1 MNRTYEAQ
9 DSMSLWWLADVQA
22 PKRIGTLS
30 LQDQRRKVA
39 LSYDPAW
46 ITSAQGFALSEDL
59 PLQAGLMLPAERDT
73 AVGAV
78 DDARPDQWGERVIRL
93 IERPARLSLLEYLYF
108 AGDDRFGSLSVSLL
122 AETYVPALTAAMPT
136 FDGLADMHQA
146 VQRVMVGDAIN
157 EQQRRLLQPGV
168 SMGGARPKSL
178 MKIDGASWVIKFSE
192 GGELDS
198 PLIEHAS
205 MQLARRCGIQTA
217 DTLALPLPQGHAV
230 AVKRFDREGVRRL
243 HVLSAHVALRAA
255 GEAMG
260 YPELAQLIRRLG
272 HPDQVRAQQQ
282 ELFRRM
288 VFNILIDNTDDHE
301 KNHALVRGEDGYYA
315 LSPAFDVL
323 PAAQG
328 LGYQQMRVGALGHES
343 SIANALS
350 EARAFGLTDLQAR
363 QVALAISEQL
373 SEWKAVFKNLNV
385 RDADIDL
392 LAQYLDGA
400 HLREQRAS
408 LNL

>member
-1 MNRTYEAQ
+1 MSYVPQ
-9 DSMSLWWLADVQA
+9 DSMSLWWLADAVA
-22 PKRIGTLS
+22 PQSIGTLS

-46 ITSAQGFALSEDL
+46 IASPGGFALSEDL
-59 PLQAGLMLPAERDT
+59 PLQVGLMLPDARDM
-73 AVGAV
+73 AAGAV

-93 IERPARLSLLEYLYF
+93 IQRPARLSLLEYLYF
-108 AGDDRFGSLSVSLL
+108 AGDDRFGALGVSLL
-122 AETYVPALTAAMPT
+122 AAEYVPSTSAAMPT
-136 FDGLADMHQA
+136 FDSLAEMHLA
-146 VQRVMVGDAIN
+146 VQRVMGGEAIS

-178 MKIDGASWVIKFSE
+178 MQFDGQSWVVKFTE
-192 GGELDS
+192 AGDVDS

-205 MQLARRCGIQTA
+205 MQLARLCGIQTA

-230 AVKRFDREGVRRL
+230 AVRRFDRNGNQRL
-243 HVLSAHVALRAA
+243 HAQSAHVALRAA
-255 GEAMG
+255 GEATG

-272 HPDQVRAQQQ
+272 RPDQVRAQQQ

-301 KNHALVRGEDGYYA
+301 KNHALVRGADGFYA

-323 PAAQG
+323 PSVQG
-328 LGYQQMRVGALGHES
+328 LGYQQMRVGVLGHEAS
-343 SIANALS
+343 VANALS
-350 EARAFGLTDLQAR
+350 EARAFGLTDAQAQQTVAEIAS
-363 QVALAISEQL
+363 QVAQ
-373 SEWKAVFKNLNV
+373 WKAVFNSMNV
-385 RDADIDL
+385 RDADIEL

-400 HLREQRAS
+400 HLLEQRAALKS
-408 LNL
+408 

>member
-1 MNRTYEAQ
+1 MSHPYQIQ
-9 DSMSLWWLADVQA
+9 DSMSLWWLADPGA
-22 PKRIGTLS
+22 PQRIGTLS

-46 ITSAQGFALSEDL
+46 IASPQGFALSEDL
-59 PLQAGLMLPAERDT
+59 PLQMGLMLPAERDT
-73 AVGAV
+73 AAGAV

-108 AGDDRFGSLSVSLL
+108 AGDDRFGALGVSLQM
-122 AETYVPALTAAMPT
+122 EVYVPAPTAAIPT
-136 FDGLADMHQA
+136 FDGLADMHRA
-146 VQRVMVGDAIN
+146 VQRVMAGEAVN

-178 MKIDGASWVIKFSE
+178 MQIDGASWVVKFSE
-192 GGELDS
+192 AGELDS

-205 MQLARRCGIQTA
+205 MQLARLCGIQTA
-217 DTLALPLPQGHAV
+217 DTLALPLSQGHTV
-230 AVKRFDREGVRRL
+230 AVRRFDRNGTQRL
-243 HVLSAHVALRAA
+243 HVQSAHVTLRAA

-272 HPDQVRAQQQ
+272 RPDQVRAQQQ

-301 KNHALVRGEDGYYA
+301 KNHALVRGADGFYA

-323 PAAQG
+323 PAAHG
-328 LGYQQMRVGALGHES
+328 LGYQQMRVGALGHEA
-343 SIANALS
+343 SIGNALS
-350 EARAFGLTDLQAR
+350 EARAFGLTDAQAR
-363 QVALAISEQL
+363 QTVAKIASQVAQ
-373 SEWKAVFKNLNV
+373 WKAVFNSLNV

-392 LAQYLDGA
+392 LAQYLDGV
-400 HLREQRAS
+400 HLHEQRR
-408 LNL
+408 LC

>member
-1 MNRTYEAQ
+1 MSAHYQPQ
-9 DSMSLWWLADVQA
+9 DSMSLWWLGDPVT
-22 PKRIGTLS
+22 PRRIGTLS
-30 LQDQRRKVA
+30 LQDNRRKVG
-39 LSYDPAW
+39 LGYDPAW
-46 ITSAQGFALSEDL
+46 IAAPHSFALSEDL
-59 PLQAGLMLPAERDT
+59 PLQPGLKTPAERDT

-93 IERPARLSLLEYLYF
+93 IERPVRLSLLEYLYF
-108 AGDDRFGSLSVSLL
+108 AGDDRFGALGVSLQ
-122 AETYVPALTAAMPT
+122 ADAYAPAPTAAMPT

-146 VQRVMVGDAIN
+146 VQRVMAGEAVS

-178 MKIDGASWVIKFSE
+178 MQIDGVSWVVKFAE

-217 DTLALPLPQGHAV
+217 NTLALPLPKGHAV
-230 AVKRFDREGVRRL
+230 AIQRFDRMGPRRL

-272 HPDQVRAQQQ
+272 RPEQVRAQQQ

-301 KNHALVRGEDGYYA
+301 KNHALVRGDDGFYA

-328 LGYQQMRVGALGHES
+328 LGYQQMRVGAQGHEA

-350 EARAFGLTDLQAR
+350 EARAFGLTDALAR
-363 QVALAISEQL
+363 QTVAEIAGQVAQWST
-373 SEWKAVFKNLNV
+373 VFKGLGV
-385 RDADIDL
+385 RDADIDV
-392 LAQYLDGA
+392 LAQYLNGT
-400 HLREQRAS
+400 HLREQRQLAIA
-408 LNL
+408 

>member
-1 MNRTYEAQ
+1 MNRPYQAQ
-9 DSMSLWWLADVQA
+9 DSMSLWWLADVQV

-46 ITSAQGFALSEDL
+46 IESAQGFALSEDL

-73 AVGAV
+73 AVGVV

-108 AGDDRFGSLSVSLL
+108 AGDDRFGGLGVSLH
-122 AETYVPALTAAMPT
+122 AETYVPAPTAAMPT

-146 VQRVMVGDAIN
+146 VQRVMAGDAVS

-168 SMGGARPKSL
+168 SMGGTRPKSL
-178 MKIDGASWVIKFSE
+178 MQIDGASWVVKFSE

-198 PLIEHAS
+198 PLVEHAS
-205 MQLARRCGIQTA
+205 MQLARRCGIHTA

-230 AVKRFDREGVRRL
+230 AVKRFDREGVKRL

-301 KNHALVRGEDGYYA
+301 KNHALVRGADGFYA

-323 PAAQG
+323 PSVQG
-328 LGYQQMRVGALGHES
+328 LGYQQMRVGVLGHEAS
-343 SIANALS
+343 VANALS
-350 EARAFGLTDLQAR
+350 EARAFGLTDAQAQQTVAEIAS
-363 QVALAISEQL
+363 QVAQ
-373 SEWKAVFKNLNV
+373 WKAVFNSMNV
-385 RDADIDL
+385 RDADIEL

-400 HLREQRAS
+400 HLREQRAALKS
-408 LNL
+408 

>member
-1 MNRTYEAQ
+1 MSTTYAPQ
-9 DSMSLWWLADVQA
+9 DGMSLWWLGNPAVPQL
-22 PKRIGTLS
+22 IGVLS
-30 LQDQRRKVA
+30 LQDNRRKVA

-46 ITSAQGFALSEDL
+46 IDSPQGFALSEDL
-59 PLQAGLMLPAERDT
+59 PLQTGLRFPAERDT
-73 AVGAV
+73 AAGSV

-108 AGDDRFGSLSVSLL
+108 AGDDRFGALGVSLL
-122 AETYVPALTAAMPT
+122 ADEYVPATSAAMPT

-146 VQRVMVGDAIN
+146 VQRVMGGEAIS

-178 MKIDGASWVIKFSE
+178 MQIDGQPWVVKFTE
-192 GGELDS
+192 AGELDS

-205 MQLARRCGIQTA
+205 MQLARLCGIQTA

-230 AVKRFDREGVRRL
+230 AVRRFDRNGTQRL
-243 HVLSAHVALRAA
+243 HVQSAHVALRAA

-272 HPDQVRAQQQ
+272 RPDQVRAGQQ

-301 KNHALVRGEDGYYA
+301 KNHVLVRGADGFYA

-328 LGYQQMRVGALGHES
+328 LGYQQMRVGAQGHEAS
-343 SIANALS
+343 AANALS
-350 EARAFGLTDLQAR
+350 EARAFGLTDAQAR
-363 QVALAISEQL
+363 HILAEIASQVAQ
-373 SEWKAVFKNLNV
+373 WKAVFNSLNV

-400 HLREQRAS
+400 HLREQHAALKS
-408 LNL
+408 

>member
-1 MNRTYEAQ
+1 MSQAYEPQ
-9 DSMSLWWLADVQA
+9 DSMSLWWLGDPHA
-22 PKRIGTLS
+22 PQRIGTLS

-39 LSYDPAW
+39 LTYDPAW
-46 ITSAQGFALSEDL
+46 IASPQGFALSEDL
-59 PLQAGLMLPAERDT
+59 PLQVGLMLPEARDT
-73 AVGAV
+73 AAGAV

-108 AGDDRFGSLSVSLL
+108 AGDDRFGALGVSLQ
-122 AETYVPALTAAMPT
+122 AQTYAPATTAAMPT
-136 FDGLADMHQA
+136 FEGLNDMHQA
-146 VQRVMVGDAIN
+146 VQRVMAGDAVSK
-157 EQQRRLLQPGV
+157 QQRRLLQPGV

-178 MKIDGASWVIKFSE
+178 MQIDGASWVVKFSE

-205 MQLARRCGIQTA
+205 MQLARLCGIQTA

-230 AVKRFDREGVRRL
+230 AVRRFDRAGVQRL
-243 HVLSAHVALRAA
+243 HVQSACVALRAA
-255 GEAMG
+255 GEVMG
-260 YPELAQLIRRLG
+260 YPELAQLIRRVG
-272 HPDQVRAQQQ
+272 RPDQVRAQQQ

-301 KNHALVRGEDGYYA
+301 KNHALVRGADGFYE

-328 LGYQQMRVGALGHES
+328 LGSQQMRVGALGHEAS
-343 SIANALS
+343 LTNALS
-350 EARAFGLTDLQAR
+350 EARAFGLTDAQAR
-363 QVALAISEQL
+363 QTVAEIAHQVAQ
-373 SEWKAVFKNLNV
+373 WKAVFKGLNV
-385 RDADIDL
+385 RDADIDQ

-400 HLREQRAS
+400 HLLEQRR
-408 LNL
+408 LFG

>member
-1 MNRTYEAQ
+1 VNRPYQAQ
-9 DSMSLWWLADVQA
+9 DSMSLWWLADVQV

-39 LSYDPAW
+39 LSYDAAW
-46 ITSAQGFALSEDL
+46 IASAQGFALSEDL

-93 IERPARLSLLEYLYF
+93 LERPARLSLLEYLYF
-108 AGDDRFGSLSVSLL
+108 AGDDRFGALGVSLHPH
-122 AETYVPALTAAMPT
+122 TYVAAPTSAMPT

-146 VQRVMVGDAIN
+146 VQCVMAGEAVS

-178 MKIDGASWVIKFSE
+178 MHIEGASWVVKFSE

-198 PLIEHAS
+198 PLVEHAS
-205 MQLARRCGIQTA
+205 MQLARRCGIHTA

-230 AVKRFDREGVRRL
+230 AVKRFDREGVKRL

-301 KNHALVRGEDGYYA
+301 MNHALVRSEDGFYA

-323 PAAQG
+323 PVAQG

>member
-1 MNRTYEAQ
+1 MSARYQPQ
-9 DSMSLWWLADVQA
+9 DSMSLWWLGVPGA
-22 PKRIGTLS
+22 PVRIGTLS
-30 LQDQRRKVA
+30 LQDKHRKVG

-46 ITSAQGFALSEDL
+46 IASPQGFALSEDL
-59 PLQAGLMLPAERDT
+59 PLLAGLKLPAQRDT
-73 AVGAV
+73 AAGAV

-108 AGDDRFGSLSVSLL
+108 AGDNRFGALGVSLQ
-122 AETYVPALTAAMPT
+122 ADAYVPASTAAMPT

-146 VQRVMVGDAIN
+146 VQRVMAGEAVN

-178 MKIDGASWVIKFSE
+178 MQIDGVFWVVKFAE

-198 PLIEHAS
+198 PLIEYAS
-205 MQLARRCGIQTA
+205 MQLASRCGIRVA
-217 DTLALPLPQGHAV
+217 DTRVLPLPQGHAV
-230 AVKRFDREGVRRL
+230 AVQRFDRAGAQRL

-255 GEAMG
+255 GEATG

-272 HPDQVRAQQQ
+272 RPQQVRAQQQ

-301 KNHALVRGEDGYYA
+301 KNHALVRGDDGFYA

-328 LGYQQMRVGALGHES
+328 LGYQQMRVGAQGHEAS
-343 SIANALS
+343 MANALS
-350 EARAFGLTDLQAR
+350 EARAFGLTDATAR
-363 QVALAISEQL
+363 QTIADIAGQVGQ
-373 SEWKAVFKNLNV
+373 WKAVFRSLNV

-392 LAQYLDGA
+392 LAQYLDGVY
-400 HLREQRAS
+400 LRGQRRLAGT
-408 LNL
+408 